1 MAELIIPALI
11 GGALAGGASYLINE
25 SNQRAAERT
34 AKKQREAQAAAE
46 KKREAQAASAG
57 EYWNELNREQM
68 LLQSQE
74 NQIRLLSDVIT
85 SRDRQEPPQ
94 VFTLPPAKTYTV
106 TERLNS
112 VIDDYLK
119 GIGIR

>member
-11 GGALAGGASYLINE
+11 GGAVAGGFTLLASGQQQ
-25 SNQRAAERT
+25 SSADKR

-46 KKREAQAASAG
+46 KKTAAQAASAG
-57 EYWNELNREQM
+57 EYWEQLNEKQM

-85 SRDRQEPPQ
+85 SRDQQKPPQ

-119 GIGIR
+119 GIR